1 MLSSLF
7 LSIYFLTNCLILS
20 VTALLELNDVSL
32 QISLFSTDIV
42 LAVLSFLPL
51 LVIIRI
57 GVILI

>member
-1 MLSSLF
+1 MLSILF

-32 QISLFSTDIV
+32 QISLFSTNMV